1 MSAQK
6 RLSQL
11 SVAAVAL
18 LVVALPCFA
27 QTETVINDNDKTT
40 AVSVTD
46 TNSAVAVNREKVTR
60 ESRIEAKSVTNADT
74 KTKAPKFS
82 ASTFVKAAMEAP
94 ATMSQ
99 TSLTFEPVAVPDS
112 LERKQSGSITFV
124 PSVGSKLPR

>member
-27 QTETVINDNDKTT
+27 QTETVTNDNDKTT

-46 TNSAVAVNREKVTR
+46 TNSAVAVNREKATR
-60 ESRIEAKSVTNADT
+60 ESRIEAKSMTNADT

-82 ASTFVKAAMEAP
+82 ASTFVKAATEAP
-94 ATMSQ
+94 ATMSK
-99 TSLTFEPVAVPDS
+99 TTFEPVAVPDS
-112 LERKQSGSITFV
+112 LERKQSGSITFL